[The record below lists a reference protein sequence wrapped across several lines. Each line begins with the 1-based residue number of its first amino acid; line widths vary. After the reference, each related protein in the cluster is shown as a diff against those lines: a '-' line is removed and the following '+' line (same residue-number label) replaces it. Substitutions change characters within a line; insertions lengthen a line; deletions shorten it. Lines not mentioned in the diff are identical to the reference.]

1 MGAAGY
7 RENLKCT
14 SFSPFSWTSDSY
26 FLPHQTDQA
35 HSKVNT
41 KSHSW
46 SFTAWAWI
54 EVVCSLIQSFWMRG
68 ISCEQRNKQTKK
80 VVENCRFSRIPEM
93 IYFRAGLR
101 MANRCKGFS
110 WSLFSELAVPLP
122 TRGLDSWY
130 SLSLSPP
137 PPPTPFCEL
146 LGVTFRVWYICKD
159 CLISRKYAQRM
170 MSYYL
175 GLFILLAF
183 ACPRQEDRV
192 LNLA

>member
-110 WSLFSELAVPLP
+110 WSFVFWVGCTLAYKRPRFLIF
-122 TRGLDSWY
+122 
-130 SLSLSPP
+130 SLSLST
-137 PPPTPFCEL
+137 PTPHPL
-146 LGVTFRVWYICKD
+146 LWA
-159 CLISRKYAQRM
+159 SRSHFQSMIYLQR
-170 MSYYL
+170 
-175 GLFILLAF
+175 LF
-183 ACPRQEDRV
+183 D
-192 LNLA
+192 